1 MLFSVPKSLAFLL
14 AMCSMVG
21 PLSANTYMP
30 GLGMI
35 AEEYGVGEVAA
46 YQTLS
51 SYLICFA
58 LSSLFVGAISDS
70 LGRRSVMMGGLLS
83 YALSCMICAFSP
95 NYESFLVGRILM
107 GLFASTGTVLAMAV
121 TRDLFS
127 GRQAQELTS
136 LIAVIFAL
144 APAFAPIIGGWL
156 VVLFGWRSVFFF
168 LAGFAFLMALAT
180 FFLLKETHPEDKR
193 TAFHFVPLVTTYA
206 HSFKNVAFT
215 AGVFCNGFVFMGS
228 ILFSAGAPDYVENV
242 MGMGVTD
249 FGYLMLP
256 LIGFSVM
263 LFFAYAGEAFLK
275 LLGISIP
282 AFRIAGGIMLFIV
295 ALQMIFVEEQKEK
308 AAEEATDHPYEN
320 DVSVF
325 PLAVPLIAG
334 PGSIASIILLMSE
347 RHGNWREQLYV
358 IVSLI
363 AVSLITYTLFCLSNQ
378 FARLFGQTINTV
390 VSKLLGIILGA
401 MAAQFIIDGVNGL
414 I

>member
-35 AEEYGVGEVAA
+35 AEEFAVSEVAS

-51 SYLICFA
+51 SYLMCFA
-58 LSSLFVGAISDS
+58 FSSLFVGAISDS
-70 LGRRSVMMGGLLS
+70 LGRRPVMMGGLFCYS
-83 YALSCMICAFSP
+83 LSCLICAVSS
-95 NYESFLVGRILM
+95 NYETFLIGRILM

-144 APAFAPIIGGWL
+144 APALAPIIGGWL
-156 VVLFGWRSVFFF
+156 VVLFGWRSVFIF
-168 LAGFAFLMALAT
+168 LASFALLMACIT
-180 FFLLKETHPEDKR
+180 YFLLHETHPKEKR

-249 FGYLMLP
+249 FGYLMIP
-256 LIGFSVM
+256 LIGFSVTGSIFCTKIAAYFGEVKTM
-263 LFFAYAGEAFLK
+263 WIQIALMYAAGIAGVAMNYFWHVPYPICLFAVIVYSTAMSVIRPIMTVYNLDYFPQNRGMAASIQQFFQTSAFAICAALWVPVVMGEAWK
-275 LLGISIP
+275 YDAVLLLCGV
-282 AFRIAGGIMLFIV
+282 M
-295 ALQMIFVEEQKEK
+295 
-308 AAEEATDHPYEN
+308 
-320 DVSVF
+320 VS
-325 PLAVPLIAG
+325 LT
-334 PGSIASIILLMSE
+334 
-347 RHGNWREQLYV
+347 WV
-358 IVSLI
+358 IVLK
-363 AVSLITYTLFCLSNQ
+363 TRPRCLPKDYLSQN
-378 FARLFGQTINTV
+378 GQ
-390 VSKLLGIILGA
+390 
-401 MAAQFIIDGVNGL
+401 
-414 I
+414 

>member
-95 NYESFLVGRILM
+95 NYEFFLVGRILM

-168 LAGFAFLMALAT
+168 LAGFALLMALAT

-256 LIGFSVM
+256 LIGFSVTGSIFCTKIAAR
-263 LFFAYAGEAFLK
+263 LGEVKAMWLQIA
-275 LLGISIP
+275 LMY
-282 AFRIAGGIMLFIV
+282 IAGIAGVVMNYIWHVPYPLCLFAVIVYSTAMSVIRPIMTVYNLDYFPQNRGMAASIQQFFQTSAFAICAALWVPVVMGQAWKYDAVLLFCGV
-295 ALQMIFVEEQKEK
+295 M
-308 AAEEATDHPYEN
+308 
-320 DVSVF
+320 VSVTW
-325 PLAVPLIAG
+325 
-334 PGSIASIILLMSE
+334 IIVLKTRPRCLPKGFQSE
-347 RHGNWREQLYV
+347 NR
-358 IVSLI
+358 
-363 AVSLITYTLFCLSNQ
+363 
-378 FARLFGQTINTV
+378 
-390 VSKLLGIILGA
+390 
-401 MAAQFIIDGVNGL
+401 
-414 I
+414 